1 MQKYVCN
8 LALEKNILPKKQQLE
23 WCFMKTIPLNRV
35 NDTCDHHSIQ
45 SHDLDKDVFI
55 NNQTGMKA

>member
-1 MQKYVCN
+1 MQSGT
-8 LALEKNILPKKQQLE
+8 EKKNYKKKKQQLE
-23 WCFMKTIPLNRV
+23 WGFMKTIPLNRV